1 MAEKAATPGTAF
13 HGPVY
18 VVDEDL
24 DVVGTVAVLTETDIE
39 YEALAEVGD
48 TSMGD
53 ESTDI
58 NANFAAILAL
68 IAEVAAAVGI
78 TVTEAE

>member
-58 NANFAAILAL
+58 NANFAAVLAL
-68 IAEVAAAVGI
+68 ISEVAAAVGI

>member
-39 YEALAEVGD
+39 YEALATVGN
-48 TSMGD
+48 TSTGD

-68 IAEVAAAVGI
+68 ITEVAEAVGI